1 MIPPQRPS
9 TGPKLLLSF
18 GLIIVSGAY
27 ALWQNLGAGQQSVT
41 ITTPPSNQQPTS
53 IQITPSQSYQDANQ
67 AFQQTLANIG
77 ASTTPTPAPNT
88 PTPTP
93 TPISVTPTPKPTPVP
108 TPIPVPVPVK
118 PAGLYAD
125 GSYTGSPADAYY
137 GIVQVKVIVTN
148 GKIADV
154 QFLQYPSDRSTSRY
168 INGQAMPML
177 TQEAI
182 TAQSANV
189 NGVSGATAT
198 SGAFIQ
204 SLASA
209 LALAKN

>member
-1 MIPPQRPS
+1 
-9 TGPKLLLSF
+9 
-18 GLIIVSGAY
+18 
-27 ALWQNLGAGQQSVT
+27 
-41 ITTPPSNQQPTS
+41 
-53 IQITPSQSYQDANQ
+53 
-67 AFQQTLANIG
+67 
-77 ASTTPTPAPNT
+77 
-88 PTPTP
+88 
-93 TPISVTPTPKPTPVP
+93 
-108 TPIPVPVPVK
+108 VK

-137 GIVQVKVIVTN
+137 GTVQVKVIVTN